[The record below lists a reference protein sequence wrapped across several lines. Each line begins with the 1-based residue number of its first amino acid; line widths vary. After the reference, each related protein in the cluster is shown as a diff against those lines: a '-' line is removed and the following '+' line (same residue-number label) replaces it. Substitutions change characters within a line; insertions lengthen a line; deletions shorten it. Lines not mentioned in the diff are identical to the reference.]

1 MSNDLIVKN
10 LATEYVEHFEFD
22 FGDAG
27 VELTLLDDA
36 PVELK
41 KLITDLCGM
50 ITPETLVKVYESLN
64 AISEAD
70 NIYDTEIDEKVCEL
84 TLFCKIAR
92 RIEEI
97 ATS

>member
-22 FGDAG
+22 FGDGG
-27 VELTLLDDA
+27 VELTLLDGA

-41 KLITDLCGM
+41 TLITDLCGR

-64 AISEAD
+64 AISEAED
-70 NIYDTEIDEKVCEL
+70 IYACEIDEKVCEL

-92 RIEEI
+92 RIEKI
-97 ATS
+97 ASR